1 MSIFSLK
8 PEPVIGVDI
17 SSTAI
22 KLLELSKAGKR
33 YKVESYAIETL
44 PEKAMEDKNINDM
57 EKVGDAIGLAVKRA
71 KPKTLNA
78 AVAVAGPAVITKI
91 ITMEKGM
98 SAKEMKEQIESDPA
112 TYLGQDVEEV
122 HLDFLEIGD
131 NEQEPEDRIDL
142 SLVACRTE
150 TIEALQTALE
160 LGGLKPLI
168 VDIEKYALENALV
181 MTAQHDPEIKENEII
196 ALIEVGATTTTM
208 NVLGEQ
214 KVMYTHEEIFGGK
227 QLTEQIQAQYELSYE
242 EAANAQRNGHLPDD
256 YQTELLEPFEV
267 ETAQQI
273 SRMVQFFYSTS
284 SYGKLSHILIAGGCA
299 SPGIVKQVNDKVG
312 GRVTI
317 INPVASMSIAT
328 RVSKKALMNDAP
340 ALMTACGLALRT
352 FDEYWISNLS
362 KSIFYRDI
370 LQK

>member
-8 PEPVIGVDI
+8 PDPVIGVDI

-22 KLLELSKAGKR
+22 KLLELSKAGKG

-44 PEKAMEDKNINDM
+44 PEKAMEDKNIN
-57 EKVGDAIGLAVKRA
+57 EVEQVGDAIGLAVKRA

-91 ITMEKGM
+91 ITMDKGM
-98 SAKEMKEQIESDPA
+98 SAKDMKEQIESDPA
-112 TYLGQDVEEV
+112 TYLGQDIEDV

-160 LGGLKPLI
+160 VGGLKTLI
-168 VDIEKYALENALV
+168 VDIEKYALENAFV
-181 MTAQHDPEIKENEII
+181 MTAKHDPQIKENEII

-208 NVLGEQ
+208 SVLGEQ
-214 KVMYTHEEIFGGK
+214 KVVYTHEEMFGGK

-242 EAANAQRNGHLPDD
+242 EADNAQRQGLPDD

-267 ETAQQI
+267 EMAQQI
-273 SRMVQFFYSTS
+273 NRMVQYYYSTS

-317 INPVASMSIAT
+317 INPLASMSVAT
-328 RVSKKALMNDAP
+328 RVGKRALMNDAP